1 MFFQTAQSEEKRSHW
16 RIKSLRERRDI
27 GMKSSKPFLRVAVE
41 QWETWITL
49 LPQEDGSMRI
59 KGPMSKFMDVVAK
72 VLNFDYEL
80 VRPKEWEWGGPDA
93 NGSWTGMLG
102 MLQREEVEMALGPFT
117 ITPQRETISDMSMP
131 LSSENKAIMVERPRV
146 RTDMAG
152 FLKAFTIEVWL
163 LTMLSIV
170 GISCATMLVVWA
182 QGRIFGRSVRDTV
195 SQTLMWV
202 LKALTQEGSEW
213 LPPHD
218 AGRVLVTTW
227 LLASLVFM
235 SSYGGIL
242 TAMLTVPRVTIP
254 IDSMY
259 DLVAQNDM
267 PWKVEGGS
275 MLYQYFQEATGGA
288 RREVFL
294 RSSGTFKDCW
304 EARQD
309 LADGKYAGFCDDVT
323 MIKVMAWDFE
333 TSGRCNV
340 YIAREKVISSVWKG
354 VGFRRNSSYMSRVND
369 VILTLQQAGLVDIWL
384 KEQIGTVP
392 QCLRPPSADRQ
403 DGISAL
409 DLEAFGG
416 PFLVLVAGFSVA
428 TSAFLLELLTACFS
442 RS

>member
-1 MFFQTAQSEEKRSHW
+1 
-16 RIKSLRERRDI
+16 
-27 GMKSSKPFLRVAVE
+27 MKSSKPFLRVAVE
-41 QWETWITL
+41 Q
-49 LPQEDGSMRI
+49 DGSMRI

-202 LKALTQEGSEW
+202 LKALTQEG
-213 LPPHD
+213 
-218 AGRVLVTTW
+218 RVLVTTW

-333 TSGRCNV
+333 
-340 YIAREKVISSVWKG
+340 
-354 VGFRRNSSYMSRVND
+354 
-369 VILTLQQAGLVDIWL
+369 ILTLQQAGLVDIWL